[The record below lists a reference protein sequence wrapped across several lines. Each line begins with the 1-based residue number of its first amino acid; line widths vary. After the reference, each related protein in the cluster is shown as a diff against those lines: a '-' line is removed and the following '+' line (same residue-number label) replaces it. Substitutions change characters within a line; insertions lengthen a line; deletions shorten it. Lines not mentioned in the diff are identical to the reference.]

1 MAPDLTRSPVDPG
14 VDKVVDELAPLMAGR
29 HRGLAERCRRHALS
43 MMHLY
48 VLGVLEESTAVPM
61 SRLADR
67 LDVSVSSTT
76 GIVTRMEE
84 RGLVERVHDHDDR
97 RIVLVRLTPEGQRM
111 VRSVESAGRDRLATI
126 LGELEPDEL
135 ARVLDAA
142 RLFSAAVRRHAA
154 ARGSSAHDGARTKG
168 VAEPANQ

>member
-1 MAPDLTRSPVDPG
+1 LTPDLARSPADPRVDEI
-14 VDKVVDELAPLMAGR
+14 VDELAPLMAGR

-61 SRLADR
+61 SRLAER

-84 RGLVERVHDHDDR
+84 RGLVERAHDRDDR
-97 RIVLVRLTPEGQRM
+97 RVVFVRLTPEGQRI

-142 RLFSAAVRRHAA
+142 RLFSEAVRRHAA
-154 ARGSSAHDGARTKG
+154 ARGSSAHYGARTKG

>member
-1 MAPDLTRSPVDPG
+1 LTPDLVRSPVRPG
-14 VDKVVDELAPLMAGR
+14 VEQVVDELAPLMSGR

-48 VLGVLEESTAVPM
+48 VLGVLEESAAVPM
-61 SRLADR
+61 SRLAEK

-84 RGLVERVHDHDDR
+84 RGLVERVHDRDDR
-97 RIVLVRLTPEGQRM
+97 RVVLVRLTPEGQRM

-126 LGELEPDEL
+126 LGELEADEL
-135 ARVLDAA
+135 VRVLDAA

-154 ARGSSAHDGARTKG
+154 ARGSSAHDGPLVKHMA
-168 VAEPANQ
+168 APAKQ

>member
-1 MAPDLTRSPVDPG
+1 MTPDLARSPADPRVDEI
-14 VDKVVDELAPLMAGR
+14 VDELAPLMAGR

-48 VLGVLEESTAVPM
+48 VLGVLEQSAAVPM
-61 SRLADR
+61 SRLAER

-84 RGLVERVHDHDDR
+84 RGLVERAHDRDDR
-97 RIVLVRLTPEGQRM
+97 RVVLVRLTAEGQRM

-142 RLFSAAVRRHAA
+142 RLFSEAVRRHAA
-154 ARGSSAHDGARTKG
+154 ARGSSAHDGTLVKHI
-168 VAEPANQ
+168 AEPANQ